1 MSAAAPAL
9 SPIAAATA
17 ELAPDHAA
25 GDSPIKPPE
34 HGFGTRLRSIGNIDV
49 TPALS
54 KTWGAIQKVGGVGGK
69 ATMFTAEQAA
79 ALARKIYE
87 WICAFLR
94 RIGFAL
100 GRNVVATSEPTDAQL
115 QGKEPLHVAAEAA
128 TADQVS
134 GALSGRK
141 AVPIEPA
148 MADSALMQAA
158 SSLAEH
164 VDATMPLDPDVI
176 FKEPAVEYFERMVDD
191 LCKILAANQQ
201 EAQIKREELDKM
213 ISDLAE
219 REGASKE
226 SIQEMLASPMV
237 QSMLDKEGSL
247 KAMRENVIFL
257 DAQAEMA
264 TVAMKSLVDA
274 AETFGIEKPTAAKVL
289 LGAVE
294 KYQLAVDKFPD
305 LEQFRS
311 AEGVGHGDTEAGVVY
326 SAKQKESPSGEEMK
340 GLSTSP
346 FARLARIHQMDV
358 GDDAEAP
365 KIQQ

>member
-1 MSAAAPAL
+1 MSAAASAL

-17 ELAPDHAA
+17 ELAPDHVA

-34 HGFGTRLRSIGNIDV
+34 HGFGSRLRSVGNIDV
-49 TPALS
+49 TPAMS
-54 KTWGAIQKVGGVGGK
+54 KTWGAIQKVGGVAGK
-69 ATMFTAEQAA
+69 ATMFTAEQAL

-87 WICAFLR
+87 WIRAFLR
-94 RIGFAL
+94 RLGFAV

-115 QGKEPLHVAAEAA
+115 QGKEPLQVATEAA
-128 TADQVS
+128 TAEQVS
-134 GALSGRK
+134 EALAGRK
-141 AVPIEPA
+141 AVPIEPV
-148 MADSALMQAA
+148 MADSALTQAA
-158 SSLAEH
+158 SSLGEH
-164 VDATMPLDPDVI
+164 VEATLPRDPDVI
-176 FKEPAVEYFERMVDD
+176 FKEPAIAYFERMVDD

-201 EAQIKREELDKM
+201 EAQAKRDELDKM

-226 SIQEMLASPMV
+226 SIQEMLASPTV
-237 QSMLDKEGSL
+237 QSMLDKEGNL
-247 KAMRENVIFL
+247 KAMRDNVTFL

-264 TVAMKSLVDA
+264 SVAMKSLVDA
-274 AETFGIEKPTAAKVL
+274 AETFGIEKPTAARVV

-294 KYQLAVDKFPD
+294 KYQLGVDKFPE
-305 LEQFRS
+305 LEQFR
-311 AEGVGHGDTEAGVVY
+311 AVEGVGHGDTAAGVVY
-326 SAKQKESPSGEEMK
+326 SAQLNESPSGEAMR

-365 KIQQ
+365 KIQ